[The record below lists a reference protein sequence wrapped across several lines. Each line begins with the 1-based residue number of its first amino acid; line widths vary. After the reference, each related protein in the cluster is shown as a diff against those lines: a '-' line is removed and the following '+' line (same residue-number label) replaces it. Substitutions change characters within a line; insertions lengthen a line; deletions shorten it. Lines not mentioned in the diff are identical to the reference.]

1 MANAI
6 STVESIAN
14 EVADLLRHDNLD
26 VRIYQ
31 WIGLA
36 YNDIVQRS
44 PLELFC
50 TYTELTV
57 DSGEYVSNAAIPDQ
71 IGTPV
76 AAIFMNASK
85 VYMARYVT
93 PADYNRITSTG
104 AEVPVGVVPLF
115 WTIKNDGATYT
126 LFITPPASGDTV
138 VTLVWGGNY
147 LDTPP
152 TNTSILNLPYHFE
165 HVLIWGAAAIGAS
178 ILRTP
183 MFPVYEGEYGQAFD
197 EMISLVGYRPDA
209 VPVLRSIKGPYAGT
223 PKLQAPPRFPQ
234 NIS

>member
-6 STVESIAN
+6 STVEDLAG

-26 VRIYQ
+26 TRLYQ
-31 WIGLA
+31 WLGMA
-36 YNDIVQRS
+36 FNDIVQRS

-50 TYTELTV
+50 TYSQDIVAT
-57 DSGEYVSNAAIPDQ
+57 GEYSTAIGEH

-76 AAIFMNASK
+76 AAIFVNADI

-104 AEVPVGVVPLF
+104 AEIAAATIPLF
-115 WTIKNDGATYT
+115 WTVKNDGSTYK
-126 LFITPPASGDTV
+126 LFITPPASGATT
-138 VTLVWGGNY
+138 VTLVWAGNY

-152 TNTSILNLPYHFE
+152 TNTSILGFPYHFE

-183 MFPVYEGEYGQAFD
+183 AFPIYEAEYGQAFD
-197 EMISLVGYRPDA
+197 EMLSLIGYRPDA

-223 PKLQAPPRFPQ
+223 PKLNAPPRFPQ
-234 NIS
+234 TIS